1 MLTMMTELAVSTSSK
16 LDISE
21 FRSTADS
28 NFSDYFSYCYH
39 VASLYVADQITLAT
53 KVMHSSVQF
62 LKVEELTFLP
72 YYHFLNLDE
81 LLRLLRV
88 NRSCELAF

>member
-1 MLTMMTELAVSTSSK
+1 MLTHYSTF
-16 LDISE
+16 L
-21 FRSTADS
+21 
-28 NFSDYFSYCYH
+28 SY
-39 VASLYVADQITLAT
+39 VPQPTPTFLITSRIAIMWPAYVANQITLAT
-53 KVMHSSVQF
+53 KIMHSSVQF

-81 LLRLLRV
+81 HLRLLRV